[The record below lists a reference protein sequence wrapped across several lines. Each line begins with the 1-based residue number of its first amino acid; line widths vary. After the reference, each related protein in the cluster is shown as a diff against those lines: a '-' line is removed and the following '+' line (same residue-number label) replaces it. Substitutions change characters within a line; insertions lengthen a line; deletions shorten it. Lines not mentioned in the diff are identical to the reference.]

1 MFSGRMQKSDGGAQ
15 AASRQTCN
23 RPGGDL
29 SYYSHLTHV
38 LPGAHATTRDATAA
52 PATERR
58 AAICGTAAAL
68 AALVYC
74 NALNNPFVY
83 DDYRT
88 VVENTSIVRL
98 SNPHAIVMHDVT
110 RPVVNLTYAIDRAAW
125 GTAPFGFHL
134 TNVLLHVVNV
144 ILLFQLAWRLATDWS
159 RRHAAA
165 IPVVAGVASLLFA
178 VHPLMTEAVGY
189 VSGRSEVLCGTFV
202 LGAMLSGRRW
212 LLEGHFTWAA
222 TTVVL
227 WLFALATKELGAVLP
242 FVLLAYDRLVLDG
255 TVEEKRRRAL
265 SVHVP
270 LISVA
275 LVAGFARLFV
285 FARWEQ
291 SSALAIHL
299 PYVWLAAE
307 VIRRYIWLMFSSAGQ
322 AAFHEV
328 RMPSGWLDPQV
339 PLTLVALAIVF
350 AIMWRSRRT
359 QAGVTFG
366 LWWFLLFLAPSSA
379 LIVMDRGE
387 PMAEHRVYL
396 AAAGAFLA
404 AGCAA
409 GWLMPWWRRST
420 RQRRHLAAAVL
431 AIGLLS
437 LAGQTILRNVVW
449 SDPVMLWRESVEQAP
464 RHHRPRLLLGEAL
477 HDEGRFFEAVDEFRT
492 AIQLRPTEAAGYV
505 KLGLSLAE
513 MGHLDEAAAAFRE
526 LDRIEPRSPLALT
539 GLGTVAM
546 LSQQPEQARKY
557 FQDALNVEPHS
568 VPARQSLALLN
579 EMQGRPPGEALRL
592 CEEIQQLAP
601 WTPGNDECIR
611 RNRSRL
617 AAGSTQP

>member
-1 MFSGRMQKSDGGAQ
+1 MFSGRMQRSSGDAQ
-15 AASRQTCN
+15 PARRQTCN
-23 RPGGDL
+23 RLGGDL
-29 SYYSHLTHV
+29 SYYDHLTHV

-58 AAICGTAAAL
+58 AAICGAAAAL
-68 AALVYC
+68 AALVYL

-98 SNPHAIVMHDVT
+98 SNVHAIVMHDVT
-110 RPVVNLTYAIDRAAW
+110 RPLVNLTYAIDRAIW

-134 TNVLLHVVNV
+134 TNVLLHALNV
-144 ILLFQLAWRLATDWS
+144 ILLFQLAWRVGIDRS
-159 RRHAAA
+159 RRETPA

-202 LGAMLSGRRW
+202 FGAVLCGRRW
-212 LLEGHFTWAA
+212 LLEGRVKWPAA
-222 TTVVL
+222 TVVL
-227 WLFALATKELGAVLP
+227 WFGALATKELGAIVP
-242 FVLLAYDRLVLDG
+242 FVLLAYDLLILEGSTAD
-255 TVEEKRRRAL
+255 KRRTAL
-265 SVHVP
+265 RVHAP
-270 LISVA
+270 LLGIA
-275 LVAGFARLFV
+275 LIAGLTRLFV

-291 SSALAIHL
+291 STEIGIHV
-299 PYVWLAAE
+299 PYVWLAFD
-307 VIRRYIWLMFSSAGQ
+307 VIRRYIWLLFSSANQ

-328 RMPSGWLDPQV
+328 RMPGSWLDPQV
-339 PLTLVALAIVF
+339 WWTIIAFVIVC
-350 AIMWRSRRT
+350 AVMWRSRRT
-359 QAGVTFG
+359 HTGVTFG
-366 LWWFLLFLAPSSA
+366 VLWFLLFLAPSSA

-404 AGCAA
+404 AGAAA
-409 GWLMPWWRRST
+409 GWLMPWWLRST
-420 RQRRHLAAAVL
+420 RQRRQLAAVIL
-431 AIGLLS
+431 SVGFVS
-437 LAGQTILRNVVW
+437 LAGQTILRNIVW

-464 RHHRPRLLLGEAL
+464 RHNRPRLLLGEAF
-477 HDEGRFFEAVDEFRT
+477 HDQGRFAEAVEEFKT
-492 AIQLRPTEAAGYV
+492 AIQLRPTDETGYV
-505 KLGLSLAE
+505 KLGVTFAE
-513 MGHLDEAAAAFRE
+513 MGRLDDAAAAFQE

-557 FQDALNVEPHS
+557 FQDALNVEPRS

-579 EMQGRPPGEALRL
+579 EMQGGPPGEALRL

-617 AAGSTQP
+617 AAGSSQP